1 MKQNKEM
8 FIIKIVLLLFIIVNT
23 FMFLSY
29 TNLIKVIENYTEQV
43 INMQDTITEL
53 SLQLEAYSDNY
64 VALWTTVNAYH
75 NEGGNN

>member
-43 INMQDTITEL
+43 INMQDTITEF

-64 VALWTTVNAYH
+64 VALWTTVNTYH

>member
-43 INMQDTITEL
+43 INMQDTITEF